1 MNAQIRNPFPEAP
14 ASGEAIE
21 VAPGILWLR
30 IPLPMVL
37 DHVNV
42 YALREA
48 DGWTVVDTGINS
60 RRTIALW
67 EQILAGP
74 LAGAPVK
81 RLIVTH
87 HHPDHVGLAGWFQGQ
102 GAELHMTRTAWLL
115 SRMLTLDEQKQ
126 ATPEQVQF
134 WIDAGMDAGVLDQRR
149 AERPFNFA
157 DIVYPMPLGFT
168 RLHEH
173 GTIRMGHRT
182 WDIRFG
188 HGHAPDHATFWSR
201 DGDIVIGGDQLLATI
216 SPNVGVYATEP
227 NADPLGDWMEACT
240 ALQPHALDS
249 HLVLPGHKL
258 PFTGLPAR
266 MRQLIDNHHRALD
279 RLRAHLAHTP
289 CSAADCFPPLFK
301 RTIDTGTY
309 GLALVEAVAHLNHLH
324 QLGEV
329 TRARRDDGAWV
340 YHLAQTTRPVGADTP
355 EKLR

>member
-1 MNAQIRNPFPEAP
+1 MTDPIRTPFPDAP
-14 ASGEAIE
+14 AEAQAIE

-42 YALREA
+42 YALRED
-48 DGWTVVDTGINS
+48 DGWTVIDTGLNS

-67 EQILAGP
+67 DKIITGP

-102 GAELHMTRTAWLL
+102 GVELLMTRTAWLF
-115 SRMLTLDEQKQ
+115 SRMLTLDNQ
-126 ATPEQVQF
+126 AGATAEQVQF
-134 WIDAGMDAGVLDQRR
+134 WVDAGMSAEVLEQRQT
-149 AERPFNFA
+149 ERPFNFA

-168 RLHEH
+168 RLHENSEI
-173 GTIRMGHRT
+173 TIGGRT

-201 DGDIVIGGDQLLATI
+201 DGDVVIGGDQLLATI

-227 NADPLGDWMEACT
+227 GADPLGDWMTACE

-249 HLVLPGHKL
+249 QLVLPGHKL

-266 MRQLIDNHHRALD
+266 MTQLIDNHHGALK
-279 RLRAHLAHTP
+279 RLRAHLAVKP
-289 CSAADCFPPLFK
+289 CSAVECFPPLFK
-301 RTIDTGTY
+301 RKIDGGTY
-309 GLALVEAVAHLNHLH
+309 GLAMVEAVAHLNHLH
-324 QLGEV
+324 QLGET
-329 TRARRDDGAWV
+329 TRARRADGAWV
-340 YHLAQTTRPVGADTP
+340 YSLT
-355 EKLR
+355 